1 MARPTGTIAT
11 TSAPLA
17 FTPTLALRPASAT
30 RPQHQA
36 ANVARRGRLRRHPM
50 AADGIVAVVVFA
62 LGILSDRIYYD
73 IGAVNPHNFRFAS
86 GLAFMALLTFP
97 LVFRP
102 ATRR

>member
-1 MARPTGTIAT
+1 
-11 TSAPLA
+11 
-17 FTPTLALRPASAT
+17 
-30 RPQHQA
+30 
-36 ANVARRGRLRRHPM
+36 M